1 MQSLFSS
8 TDLNVCSHVYSY
20 QITVLSCNSSKGIY
34 VTIFCIG
41 KSNLIMISC
50 HFCEF
55 EMHTT
60 LKSCGVLLQKA
71 LFYSVTAVL
80 HCLPRYT
87 VLSEKAIPF

>member
-1 MQSLFSS
+1 
-8 TDLNVCSHVYSY
+8 
-20 QITVLSCNSSKGIY
+20 
-34 VTIFCIG
+34 
-41 KSNLIMISC
+41 MISC